1 MERNAIR
8 EAADRLG
15 FLAYLSVVGGGV
27 PYWSALSALRSADS
41 QEAPAEHEEAQPPR
55 RREVLPSDVAIER
68 ETERT
73 HVAAAA

>member
-1 MERNAIR
+1 MERNALR

-27 PYWSALSALRSADS
+27 PYWPALSAGSADS
-41 QEAPAEHEEAQPPR
+41 QAAPAQDEEAQPPPR
-55 RREVLPSDVAIER
+55 RKVLPSDVAIEP

-73 HVAAAA
+73 QVPAAA